1 MGIQIQAYSC
11 SGVEDSFYYKFLN
24 MKSIILLSAL
34 MAMASAAPEA
44 DADPGHLYNSYFH
57 YHRYPFH
64 FRGYSYGLHPAIHRH
79 PHLAGPYSFYGY
91 PNGLA
96 SAFYGPRLYRRSA
109 DSESNAAPVAEA
121 EAEAEA
127 QAEASAI
134 ISAFLITAII
144 TVTSTLTTGTTPQLK
159 ELVRIMGTMPYITG
173 LMLTHSV
180 TYSITIPHMH
190 THDTIQLSYIRS
202 LIFNN

>member
-1 MGIQIQAYSC
+1 MGFKSRHYLA
-11 SGVEDSFYYKFLN
+11 VEWKNISLSI

-44 DADPGHLYNSYFH
+44 DADPGVLYNSFYH
-57 YHRYPFH
+57 HHRYPFH
-64 FRGYSYGLHPAIHRH
+64 FRGYSYGLHPAIHHH

-127 QAEASAI
+127 QAEASAY
-134 ISAFLITAII
+134 FGNYFGLPHYGYNHGY
-144 TVTSTLTTGTTPQLK
+144 LN
-159 ELVRIMGTMPYITG
+159 PYYG
-173 LMLTHSV
+173 H
-180 TYSITIPHMH
+180 YPSIE
-190 THDTIQLSYIRS
+190 
-202 LIFNN
+202 